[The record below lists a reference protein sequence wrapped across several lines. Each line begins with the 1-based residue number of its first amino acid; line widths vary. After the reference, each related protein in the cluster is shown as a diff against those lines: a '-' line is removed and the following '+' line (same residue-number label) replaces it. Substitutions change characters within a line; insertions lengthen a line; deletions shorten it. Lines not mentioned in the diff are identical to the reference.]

1 MFFALFALI
10 GLLIA
15 AAAASLQPWSV
26 ALIVPAAG
34 LFKVVDVNFDARLHH
49 AIPTETRAT
58 IAAVKSFA
66 GQVIMTGML
75 MVFGVLAQGVSYRI
89 AFMACGGA
97 IALIGLGALARN
109 RLSPPASTQT

>member
-1 MFFALFALI
+1 I

-15 AAAASLQPWSV
+15 GAAVSLQPWSV

-66 GQVIMTGML
+66 GQVTMTGML
-75 MVFGVLAQGVSYRI
+75 MVFGLLAQGVSYQS
-89 AFMACGGA
+89 AFLACGGV
-97 IALIGLGALARN
+97 IALLGLGALAWSRV
-109 RLSPPASTQT
+109 RPPGPTRT